1 MRLYYS
7 STDAW
12 LAICEACEHAEK
24 SISLEEYILQDDAIG
39 SRLLDILM
47 ARSRAG
53 VRVRLLLDGF
63 GSRRLQQQAV
73 MTDLKTS
80 GVKLVFFRP
89 MNLVQR
95 LLPPLSFPRDHAKA
109 LHIDGTTCFIGSMGV
124 AQHMSGWRDTLV
136 MLEGSVARQALAD
149 FDRVWCR
156 EAFNLGYPPKACI
169 YPIDHEPNQFIAQI
183 PEYKAHAI
191 REALLSKI
199 ASAQRAILIATPYF
213 FPPQALRTAL
223 LAAQRRGVSVTLM
236 LASQTDVPLAD
247 GVTRALIKQ
256 WRSLGFEVVFY
267 QPEVLYA
274 KYAIIDASWATLGSC
289 NFDFLSLVYNREVNV
304 VLANQAHLLEFVAQ
318 SKIDLDNCAPT
329 PATSPIQSTWD
340 NWMGKLGAL
349 VCQYV

>member
-12 LAICEACEHAEK
+12 TAIYEACEQARN
-24 SISLEEYILQDDAIG
+24 SISLEEYIFRDDSIG

-47 ARSRAG
+47 AKSRAG
-53 VRVRLLLDGF
+53 VRVRLLLDAF
-63 GSRRLQQQAV
+63 GSRRMRQNAIV
-73 MTDLKTS
+73 ADLKAA

-95 LLPPLSFPRDHAKA
+95 MVPPLGLPRDHAKA

-124 AQHMSGWRDTLV
+124 AQHMAGWRDTLV
-136 MLEGSVARQALAD
+136 MLQGKVAQHALAD

-156 EAFNLGYPPKACI
+156 EAFNLGYPPNACTSASEAE
-169 YPIDHEPNQFIAQI
+169 PDHFVAQI
-183 PEYKAHAI
+183 PEFKTNTI
-191 REALLSKI
+191 RELLLAKI
-199 ASAQRAILIATPYF
+199 ATAQQSILIATPYF
-213 FPPQALRTAL
+213 FPPQALRRAL
-223 LAAQRRGVSVTLM
+223 LAAHRRGVLITLM

-267 QPEVLYA
+267 QPEVLHA
-274 KYAIIDASWATLGSC
+274 KYAIIDSVWATVGSC

-304 VLANQAHLLEFVAQ
+304 VLGNQAYVLEFVAQ
-318 SKIDLDNCAPT
+318 SEIDLGNCAPT
-329 PATSPIQSTWD
+329 PASASSPNTWD
-340 NWMGKLGAL
+340 SWIGQIGAL
-349 VCQYV
+349 VCRYV

>member
-7 STDAW
+7 STEAW
-12 LAICEACEHAEK
+12 LAICEACELAEK
-24 SISLEEYILQDDAIG
+24 SISLEEYILRDDSIG

-53 VRVRLLLDGF
+53 VRVRLLLDAF

-95 LLPPLSFPRDHAKA
+95 LLPPLSFPRDHAKV

-136 MLEGSVARQALAD
+136 VLEGTVAHQALAD

-156 EAFNLGYPPKACI
+156 EAFNLGYPPKACAN
-169 YPIDHEPNQFIAQI
+169 PSDHEPNQFIAQI
-183 PEYKAHAI
+183 PEYKTHAI

-213 FPPQALRTAL
+213 FPPQALRAAL
-223 LAAQRRGVSVTLM
+223 LAAHRRGVSVTLM

-267 QPEVLYA
+267 QPEVLHA

-304 VLANQAHLLEFVAQ
+304 VLADQAHIVEFVAQ

-340 NWMGKLGAL
+340 NWMGTLGAL